1 MEDFYN
7 AYDNKIREDFY
18 RGMKM
23 VYGTRMEGKVK

>member
-1 MEDFYN
+1 MEDLYN

-23 VYGTRMEGKVK
+23 VYGLEWKGK